1 LIRATFAVPGD
12 LATPTGGYVYARRL
26 IGAGPAAGLDL
37 HHLGLPEGFPS
48 PDAAALTQAAR
59 LLRAAPADMP
69 LLVDGL
75 ALGAMPAET
84 LASVEA
90 PIAALVHHPLA
101 LETGL
106 SDANAARLLASEG
119 AALAFARVVIAP
131 SRATASLVADMFAV
145 DPERI
150 AVARPGLDRADAAPG
165 GAAPPH
171 ILCVASLT
179 PRKAH
184 DVLVDALA
192 RIAELPWRATFLGAR
207 GRDREWEARI
217 RARIAASGLADRI
230 TIVGGVDPDGLG
242 RAYASADIFAMA
254 SRYEGYGMVY
264 AEAMAHGLPVVAAR
278 HAASQEVCPPQA
290 ALLVPPDDAS
300 ACAGA
305 LRRLLQDPALRRS
318 MGAAAHAHAAT
329 LPGWEDTARIVAET
343 LARIAP

>member
-1 LIRATFAVPGD
+1 MIRATFAIPGD

-26 IGAGPAAGLDL
+26 IGAGPAAGIDL
-37 HHLGLPEGFPS
+37 RHLALPGGFPS

-84 LASVEA
+84 LAAVEA

-106 SDANAARLLASEG
+106 ADAEAARLLASET

-131 SRATASLVADMFAV
+131 SRATASLLAAMFGV
-145 DPERI
+145 DPARV

-165 GAAPPH
+165 GNAPPH

-184 DVLVDALA
+184 DVLVDALRRVA
-192 RIAELPWRATFLGAR
+192 GSPWRATFLGAL
-207 GRDREWEARI
+207 GRDREWEAGI
-217 RARIAASGLADRI
+217 RARISASGLAERI
-230 TIVGGVDPDGLG
+230 EIAGGVDPDGLG

-278 HAASQEVCPPQA
+278 HPASAEVCPPQA
-290 ALLVPPDDAS
+290 ALLVPPGDAD
-300 ACAGA
+300 AFAGA
-305 LRRLLQDPALRRS
+305 LQALLQDPALRRS
-318 MGAAAHAHAAT
+318 MGAAAHARAAT
-329 LPGWEDTARIVAET
+329 LPGWEDTARIVAQA